1 VLCFYPNCT
10 FHSAPPKVTKPTDT
24 TMRFRLRTPSGQH
37 TVSLDDDATINDL
50 CTKITELTELIVYDI
65 KSGFPPTTLD
75 ISQFSSETKLA
86 DTELKINGE
95 QLIVASKNLPGITFA
110 KSTAQH
116 SASMSSTPSE
126 SRASPPKQPTTRVS
140 GANANLPSLKRKE
153 NDVESDP
160 PSVPISSR
168 GGRMVLRVMPDD
180 NSCLFRSLSACLLGN
195 SLDGMTE
202 LRSIVA
208 QVIQSDPETYSEAVL
223 QKEPDKYATW
233 IQSPDS
239 WGGYVDIK
247 AISEYLST
255 EVVSID
261 VQSGLVTRYCE
272 GAQHRCFVVYSGI
285 HYDALSFVPN
295 GSSELDVDFDQ
306 KQFDTKDDA
315 FLDAAIAI
323 GKILKEK
330 KYFTDTAGFTIKCGD
345 CGWTGKGEKAAT
357 KHAESTGHM
366 DFSEAS

>member
-1 VLCFYPNCT
+1 
-10 FHSAPPKVTKPTDT
+10 
-24 TMRFRLRTPSGQH
+24 MRFRLRGPNGTH
-37 TVSLDDDATINDL
+37 TVSLDENATINDL
-50 CTKITELTELIVYDI
+50 CAKITELTELIVYDL
-65 KSGFPPTTLD
+65 KSGFPPKTMD
-75 ISQFSSETKLA
+75 ISQFSSEAKIVDTGLKL
-86 DTELKINGE
+86 NNE
-95 QLIVASKNLPGITFA
+95 QIIVASKDLPDVKFA
-110 KSTAQH
+110 KPTASH
-116 SASMSSTPSE
+116 SASMTNSPSSS
-126 SRASPPKQPTTRVS
+126 SNSMPPKKPTAKSS
-140 GANANLPSLKRKE
+140 GLANANLPSLQRKA

-160 PSVPISSR
+160 PSVPIPSR
-168 GGRMVLRVMPDD
+168 GGRMVLRVMEDD
-180 NSCLFRSLSACLLGN
+180 NSCLFRSLSCCLLGD

-223 QKEPDKYATW
+223 QKKPDRYATW

-247 AISEYLST
+247 AIAEYLGT

-285 HYDALSFVPN
+285 HYDALAFIPDGTSDHD
-295 GSSELDVDFDQ
+295 SEFDT

-315 FLDAAIAI
+315 FLQAAVTI
-323 GKILKEK
+323 GKILKER

-345 CGWTGKGEKAAT
+345 CGWKGKGEKAAQ
-357 KHAESTGHM
+357 KHAESTGHTK
-366 DFSEAS
+366 FQEAD